1 MNEFETLGL
10 SATLTRTLTEM
21 GFEKPTQIQAS
32 TIPLLLDSKDVMG
45 LAETG
50 GGKTGAFL
58 LPVLENLSKKS
69 ERALPRRPEVLVLA
83 PTRELAGQI
92 GNALGQFSRG
102 LKVFH
107 TTIFGGAPYVGQIK
121 AMERGVHILIAT
133 PGRLMDHMKRGTVKL
148 DNIQT
153 LILDEADRMLDL
165 GFKEDVIEISKTI
178 PAIHQTVMFSATM
191 NKGVTTFAD
200 TILDSPERVEVSKT
214 NTVNANIDHYVLAC
228 KASDKEA
235 VLDFI
240 MDEGDVAKAIIF
252 CRTKVMADKLTFD
265 LKKKGLKIEALHG
278 DHRQTTREKVLRK
291 FRSGTIKFLAATD
304 VAARGID
311 VRDITHVINYD
322 MPLEPDG
329 YVHRA
334 GRTGRAG
341 DLGLAF
347 SIVSQG
353 DMGLLRQV
361 ERIIGETIPIFKEH
375 PFHTVLSESRGGG
388 GRGGK
393 PYGRGGRGGG
403 GGGRPGG
410 GRGGGGRGGP
420 AHGGDAASNR
430 YAPKNGSRRKG
441 STQGKGARPADGAY
455 DPTARDTRAVDG
467 HPSGGAAAG
476 NKKPGNKPWKKADDG
491 KRMDKRARKFDQ
503 GPETGNVKTGDA
515 KRGGDKPEGRSFDK
529 PKRKSFDKPK
539 GKSFDKPKGNGSSK
553 SRGKSFDKP
562 KGEGWAKKAKP
573 NKASGKRPPKPAAK
587 GGPKGGFKNKP
598 Q

>member
-10 SATLTRTLTEM
+10 SATLTRTLNQM
-21 GFEKPTQIQAS
+21 GFEKPTEIQAA

-165 GFKEDVIEISKTI
+165 GFKDDVIEISKSI

-200 TILDSPERVEVSKT
+200 TILDAPERVEVSKT

-228 KASDKEA
+228 KASNKEA

-240 MDEGDVAKAIIF
+240 MEEGDVEKAIIF
-252 CRTKVMADKLTFD
+252 CRTKVMADKLAFD

-291 FRSGTIKFLAATD
+291 FRSGTIRFLAATD

-353 DMGLLRQV
+353 DVGLLRQV
-361 ERIIGETIPIFKEH
+361 ERIIGESIPIFKDH
-375 PFHTVLSESRGGG
+375 PFHITLSESRGGG
-388 GRGGK
+388 GGRGGR
-393 PYGRGGRGGG
+393 PYGRGGSRGGA
-403 GGGRPGG
+403 
-410 GRGGGGRGGP
+410 GRGGAGRGGAGRGGP
-420 AHGGDAASNR
+420 NNADGGPSNR
-430 YAPKNGSRRKG
+430 YGPKGGSRRKG
-441 STQGKGARPADGAY
+441 STQGKGARPTEGAY
-455 DPTARDTRAVDG
+455 DPTARDTKAIDTP
-467 HPSGGAAAG
+467 PSSGKPPHKKSA
-476 NKKPGNKPWKKADDG
+476 NKKPWKKADDG
-491 KRMDKRARKFDQ
+491 KRMDKRSRKFDQ
-503 GPETGNVKTGDA
+503 GTDAGDF
-515 KRGGDKPEGRSFDK
+515 KKSSDKPAGKSFDK

-539 GKSFDKPKGNGSSK
+539 G
-553 SRGKSFDKP
+553 
-562 KGEGWAKKAKP
+562 EGWAKKGKP
-573 NKASGKRPPKPAAK
+573 GKASGKRPSKPKGK
-587 GGPKGGFKNKP
+587 GGPKSGFKNKA
-598 Q
+598 